1 MMKTYPRKILI
12 VEDDQDQM
20 FLIQKTLEQ
29 WAEGKACE
37 FHLAHAVEEALG
49 KISSSSYDLILTDYR
64 LPDNTGLDLLKEI
77 KRKNLKTPVILMTA
91 VGDEALATRALKAGC
106 FDYVAKSDNYIRRLP
121 SVIEDAFARYLAR
134 EADIKRREELVK
146 KNEALASKNK
156 KLAELSVSDDLT
168 GLYNHRFLQEKFA
181 EEFARASR
189 YHYPLSCLMVDLD
202 HFKTVNDIY
211 GHQVGDVVLKEMADF
226 FSSYLRQADTIARY
240 GGEEF
245 CVLLPH
251 GTYEGAQSLAER
263 LRKQIM
269 ALSFATAAGQS
280 IKLTVS
286 IGISSYPEDPIDNK
300 DTMLFY
306 ADKALYRA
314 KAAGRNRVCLYQ
326 SIVKEYAKK
335 IPSVK
340 VEDDQVL
347 ELTQRLIDI
356 SEMSKRAYIEATKA
370 LINALEA
377 KDSYT
382 LGHATRVA
390 RLSWEI
396 GQEMGFGMDDVRIF
410 EHAGLLH
417 DIGKICIKNEVL
429 MKPAEFDPAE
439 YENMKEH
446 AVLGYQIV
454 KPIKFL
460 SEEATIILHHHEW
473 YNGKG
478 YPYHLKGKE
487 IPVGSRIVAVADAY
501 DTMRVAG
508 GRYKQTMNCEE
519 AARELIHFAGTQFD
533 PEVVYHFVQTLMRK
547 GDLVLKAEDQ
557 KELDSFIKAV
567 A

>member
-1 MMKTYPRKILI
+1 MKLYPHKILI
-12 VEDDQDQM
+12 VEDDRDHV
-20 FLIQKTLEQ
+20 FLIEKTLER
-29 WAEGKACE
+29 WAQGKECE
-37 FHLAHAVEEALG
+37 FDFAHVVVEALE

-64 LPDNTGLDLLKEI
+64 LPDQTGLDLLKGI
-77 KRKNLKTPVILMTA
+77 KSKNLKTPVILMTA

-106 FDYVAKSDNYIRRLP
+106 FDYLAKSDNYIRRLP
-121 SVIEDAFARYLAR
+121 EVIEDAYGRFLAR
-134 EADIKRREELVK
+134 EEDIKRSEELKK
-146 KNEALASKNK
+146 KNEALVSKNK
-156 KLAELSVSDDLT
+156 QLAELSACDALT
-168 GLYNHRFLQEKFA
+168 GLYNHRFMQEKFA

-189 YHYPLSCLMVDLD
+189 YHYPLACLMVDID
-202 HFKTVNDIY
+202 HFKTVNDTY
-211 GHQVGDVVLKEMADF
+211 GHQVGDVVLKEMAEF
-226 FSSYLRQADTIARY
+226 FSSHLRQADTVARY

-245 CVLLPH
+245 CILLPH
-251 GTYEGAQSLAER
+251 GTYEGAESLAER

-269 ALSFATAAGQS
+269 NVTFATGAGQS

-314 KAAGRNRVCLYQ
+314 KATGRNRVCLYQ
-326 SIVKEYAKK
+326 LLVKEYARN

-377 KDSYT
+377 KDRFT

-390 RLSWEI
+390 RISWEI

-417 DIGKICIKNEVL
+417 DIGKICIKDEVL
-429 MKPAEFDPAE
+429 MKPAVFNPME

-446 AVLGYQIV
+446 AVLGFQIV

-473 YNGKG
+473 YNGNG

-501 DTMRVAG
+501 DTMRLAG
-508 GRYKQTMNCEE
+508 SRYKQTMNCEE
-519 AARELIHFAGTQFD
+519 AVRELIDNAGTQFD
-533 PEVVYHFVQTLMRK
+533 PEVVFHFAQTLIKK
-547 GDLVLKAEDQ
+547 GELVLKAEDQ
-557 KELDSFIKAV
+557 KKLERFVTA
-567 A
+567 AG